1 MASFVRKNL
10 LLISGTFV
18 VPGQES
24 TDQPQNVVCQL
35 SFLSL
40 NGVPSTDTINMSFDS
55 ATNVWSATWDSSA
68 AQAGTV
74 SWVVFGSGGVQAA
87 AQGQFQ
93 LQANAAN
100 NF

>member
-1 MASFVRKNL
+1 MVSFVRKNL
-10 LLISGTFV
+10 LLISGVFD
-18 VPGQES
+18 VPGQPD
-24 TDQPQNVVCQL
+24 TDQPQSVVCEL

-40 NGVPSTDTINMSFDS
+40 NGTPTTASLNMSFNS
-55 ATNVWSATWDSSA
+55 ETNVWSCLWDSSA
-68 AQAGTV
+68 ARAGSV